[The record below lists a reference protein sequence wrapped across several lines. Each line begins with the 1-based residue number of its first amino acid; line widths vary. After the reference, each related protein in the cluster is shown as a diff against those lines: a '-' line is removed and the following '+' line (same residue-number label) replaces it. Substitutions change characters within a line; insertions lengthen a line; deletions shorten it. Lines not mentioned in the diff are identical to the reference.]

1 MLIYSIIIILPFILS
16 YFVNIKNNS
25 IKPYIDYLWFNY
37 LVFVLFIFSFRVNSG
52 DWNNYY
58 SAFFQIGSNNL
69 PKYDYGFN
77 PSLINEE
84 SYNDLVFYF
93 LNYLIYKLSKVL
105 LFLI

>member
-1 MLIYSIIIILPFILS
+1 MLIYSIIIITPFIFS
-16 YFVNIKNNS
+16 YFLNTKKNAIKIN
-25 IKPYIDYLWFNY
+25 IDYLWFNY
-37 LVFVLFIFSFRVNSG
+37 LLFVLFVFSFREKIGG

-84 SYNDLVFYF
+84 SIMTPAIF
-93 LNYLIYKLSKVL
+93 
-105 LFLI
+105 